1 MSGASG
7 DGGDPAAPAAVS
19 RRSPVYRE
27 LASAGARFAALCG
40 GAVAE
45 GFAAGAEAEAR
56 AARRLALADLS
67 LLPCLGFRGREA
79 LDWLRRQGVD
89 VGDRDNR
96 ARRQPDGA
104 LAARLAPDEA
114 LIVDGVVGDGA
125 GGSGLCGRLAGAASI
140 DEEAEAFPV
149 PRGEG
154 YFRFLVSGERAA
166 AMFAKVCGVDLRP
179 DRFPPLAVARTSMAR
194 MSVVVVRDDLGATP
208 AYHVLGDAASASYML
223 ACLRDAMD
231 EFDGA
236 LAGLGA
242 VRRLAGA

>member
-1 MSGASG
+1 MSGTNGMNGGG
-7 DGGDPAAPAAVS
+7 DGINPAAVS

-27 LASAGARFAALCG
+27 LASAGARFAALGG

-45 GFAAGAEAEAR
+45 SFAAGAEAEAR

-89 VGDRDNR
+89 AGDRDNR
-96 ARRQPDGA
+96 AHRRPDGA

-114 LIVDGVVGDGA
+114 LILGGVAGD
-125 GGSGLCGRLAGAASI
+125 SGLCERLAGAASI
-140 DEEAEAFPV
+140 DEEVEAFPV

-179 DRFPPLAVARTSMAR
+179 DGFPPLAVARTSMAR
-194 MSVVVVRDDLGATP
+194 TSVVVVRDDLGDTP

-223 ACLRDAMD
+223 ACLRDAME

>member
-1 MSGASG
+1 MGGANGMNG
-7 DGGDPAAPAAVS
+7 DGVDPAALS

-27 LASAGARFAALCG
+27 LAAAGARFVELCG

-96 ARRQPDGA
+96 AYRQPDGA

-114 LIVDGVVGDGA
+114 LVVDVVGAVA
-125 GGSGLCGRLAGAASI
+125 GDSGLCERLAGAASI
-140 DEEAEAFPV
+140 DEEVEAFPV

-154 YFRFLVSGERAA
+154 YFRFLVSGDRAA

-194 MSVVVVRDDLGATP
+194 TSVVVVRDDLGATP

-223 ACLRDAMD
+223 ACLRDAMA